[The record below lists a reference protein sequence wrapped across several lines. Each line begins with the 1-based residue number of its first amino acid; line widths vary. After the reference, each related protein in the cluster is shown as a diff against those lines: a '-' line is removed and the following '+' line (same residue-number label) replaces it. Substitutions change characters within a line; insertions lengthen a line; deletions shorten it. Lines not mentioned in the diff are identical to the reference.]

1 VIDGLDD
8 GEDYRGFKAAIIA
21 DYDAETVVEREPLR
35 LPLLGRVR
43 RR

>member
-1 VIDGLDD
+1 MTRED

-35 LPLLGRVR
+35 PIFYSSSLGA
-43 RR
+43 